1 MSATALREGVRLG
14 VYPQRDD
21 EFIEPLDKAGKRLG
35 ARVRDDLTQR
45 DYALDKVAGAIRAY
59 AEPLTLLDDE
69 ALRMRRDA
77 ITYNLAQHGLE
88 DDLVRRAFALVNEY
102 ARRSLHMRYYDVQ
115 LLGAWAIIKGNCAQ
129 MATGEGKTF
138 TASLAAATAAL
149 AGIPVHVITTN
160 EYLAQRDAQEMQPLY
175 TALGLRVTTVLET
188 MQAAEKRAAYQHD
201 IVYCTNKQVAFDY
214 LRDRMLT
221 REANGRVSLKFS
233 AAHQDKQLVLRG
245 LCFGIVDEADSVL
258 IDEART
264 PLIISREHKDESQH
278 EIFKDALSLARRM
291 KADQHFIMRTAEHR
305 LYLTD
310 SGKAWLAEETT
321 GLQGIWAG
329 KRHSEFLVHQALC
342 ALHLFIRDRH
352 YLVRGGEEG
361 GQQDK
366 KIEIIDAN
374 TGRTMADRSW
384 QKGLQQMV
392 ECKEGC
398 AMTGQ
403 RETLASISYQRF
415 FSRYLYLGGMS
426 GTLGPCKSELRSVY
440 GLRVIDVPT
449 HRPSQRN
456 EKGITLHLRNTDK
469 WLAVAK
475 QVQRIQKRG
484 RPVLVGTASLRDS
497 ELLSTFLKRLN
508 IEATVLNARQDA
520 NEADIVAQAGQ
531 YAQITVATNM
541 AGRGTDIK
549 LGAGVAEVGGLHVI
563 STSCHEERRV
573 DQQLMGRCARQGDP
587 GSTETHLSLEDPL
600 LVNFYPP
607 RVLALLKRLMAG
619 PTALP
624 QWLLR
629 ALVRTAQHA
638 SSRRHRLERLDVMAL
653 QEKLGQ
659 LLAYSGTRE

>member
-1 MSATALREGVRLG
+1 MSTTALRQGVRLG
-14 VYPQRDD
+14 AYPQRDD
-21 EFIEPLDKAGKRLG
+21 EYVEPLDKAGKRIG
-35 ARVRDDLTQR
+35 AWLRDDLTQR
-45 DYALDKVAGAIRAY
+45 DYALNKVAASIRTY
-59 AEPLTLLDDE
+59 AEPLALLDDE

-77 ITYNLAQHGLE
+77 TTYNLAQHGLE
-88 DDLVRRAFALVNEY
+88 DDLIRRAFALVSEY
-102 ARRSLHMRYYDVQ
+102 ARRTLHMRYYDVQ

-175 TALGLRVTTVLET
+175 SALGLRVTTVLEA
-188 MQAAEKRAAYQHD
+188 MQSTEKRNAYQHD

-278 EIFKDALSLARRM
+278 EIFRDALALARRM
-291 KADQHFIMRTAEHR
+291 LADKHFVVRTAEHR

-310 SGKAWLAEETT
+310 SGKAWLEEETT
-321 GLQGIWAG
+321 GMQGIWAG
-329 KRHSEFLVHQALC
+329 TRHSEFLVHQALC
-342 ALHLFIRDRH
+342 ALHLFLRDRH
-352 YLVRGGEEG
+352 YLVRGSDTSE
-361 GQQDK
+361 K

-440 GLRVIDVPT
+440 GQRVITVPT

-456 EKGITLHLRNTDK
+456 DKGITLHLRATDK

-497 ELLSTFLKRLN
+497 ELLSTFLKRLD

-573 DQQLMGRCARQGDP
+573 DQQLTGRCARQGDP

-600 LVNFYPP
+600 LVNFYSASVL
-607 RVLALLKRLMAG
+607 RVLKRALAAKH
-619 PTALP
+619 ALP

-629 ALVRTAQHA
+629 AIVRAAQHA

-659 LLAYSGTRE
+659 LLAYSGTKE